1 MKRDICMVVAAVCL
15 MMGLPLL
22 SSDMALAEQELTVSA
37 AASLTNAFPEI
48 GKKFQA
54 ANPGTKVIFNFAASG
69 PLMQQIEQGAPVD
82 VFASADQ
89 KTMDQGKEKNLIL
102 NDSPKNFVSNRLVLI
117 VPTASKLEIK
127 GLQDLGSKDVT
138 KVALGKPET
147 VPAGRYTQEVLTNE
161 GLWEPLSA
169 KLIPGDSVRQVLD
182 YVSRGEVDA
191 GFVFATDAAI
201 SIDKVRVIATMEKHK
216 PILYPIAIVATTQ
229 KQVLSRRFIDMVL
242 SREGQEIL
250 SQYGF
255 GRP

>member
-1 MKRDICMVVAAVCL
+1 MNRNICMVVAAVCF

-22 SSDMALAEQELTVSA
+22 SSGMALAEQELTVSA
-37 AASLTNAFPEI
+37 AASLTNAFPDI
-48 GKKFQA
+48 GKKFEA

-69 PLMQQIEQGAPVD
+69 PLLQQIEQGAPVD

-89 KTMDQGKEKNLIL
+89 KTMDQAKEKKLIL
-102 NDSPKNFVSNRLVLI
+102 NDSPRNFVSNRLVLI
-117 VPTASKLEIK
+117 VPSASKLEIK
-127 GLQDLGSKDVT
+127 GLQDLTGKDVA

-147 VPAGRYTQEVLTNE
+147 VPAGRYAQEVLTNE

-182 YVSRGEVDA
+182 YVSRGEVEA

-201 SIDKVRVIATMEKHK
+201 ARDKVRVVATLEKHK
-216 PILYPIAIVATTQ
+216 PMLYPIAIIATTQ
-229 KQVLSRRFIDMVL
+229 KQDLSLRFIGMVL